1 MCNNEDNLFSL
12 IFQPKTPFFLPLRC
26 LCIEKTETICNIIIF
41 LCRPALSLSLAAT
54 WILSLGFYNAHIKAV
69 IISLGRKNF
78 RKIKKTEI
86 KKCIFFKQ
94 QKRREKRVH
103 SWLLPRTWKILLFFF
118 SFDFLSSLKPKLE
131 TRLSIS
137 ISQFFSSWHGSLT
150 IIIHS
155 LGTPEQRPEIE
166 KRVSERKKL
175 IKKAEHLLHHIVYPI

>member
-1 MCNNEDNLFSL
+1 MYFLKTTKKEREEGPQLITSSNLKHSSL
-12 IFQPKTPFFLPLRC
+12 
-26 LCIEKTETICNIIIF
+26 
-41 LCRPALSLSLAAT
+41 
-54 WILSLGFYNAHIKAV
+54 
-69 IISLGRKNF
+69 
-78 RKIKKTEI
+78 
-86 KKCIFFKQ
+86 
-94 QKRREKRVH
+94 
-103 SWLLPRTWKILLFFF
+103 FF

-175 IKKAEHLLHHIVYPI
+175 IKKAEHLLHHIVYPIEQTPPAVPVGITFSLSLSLYNVLVETQIGQFGFL